1 MQKMLSVNC
10 AECRFTNA
18 GFQAQASLLLVR
30 VEYLGGKVLSETGV
44 KNKGKSL
51 KELNVLSDCLSVHS
65 SQVRST
71 GHCSH
76 RIVTQHVYL

>member
-30 VEYLGGKVLSETGV
+30 VEYLGGKVLSGTGV
-44 KNKGKSL
+44 KNKGKIS
-51 KELNVLSDCLSVHS
+51 
-65 SQVRST
+65 
-71 GHCSH
+71 
-76 RIVTQHVYL
+76 

>member
-1 MQKMLSVNC
+1 MLCFACDGSFHSAVTGKNMQKMLSVNC

-44 KNKGKSL
+44 KNKGKIS
-51 KELNVLSDCLSVHS
+51 
-65 SQVRST
+65 
-71 GHCSH
+71 
-76 RIVTQHVYL
+76 